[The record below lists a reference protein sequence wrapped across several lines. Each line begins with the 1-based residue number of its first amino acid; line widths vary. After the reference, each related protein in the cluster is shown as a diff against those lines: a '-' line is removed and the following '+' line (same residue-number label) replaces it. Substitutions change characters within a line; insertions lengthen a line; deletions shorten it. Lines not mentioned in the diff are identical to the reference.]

1 VDLAAYSVKEPF
13 RLDPPKLLDRMA
25 YQRDRFWITISVVR
39 GAAACRCLR
48 SESGRAAFGPKMP
61 RRFAHHAGHRSM
73 IKRMTEADIQRSLNK
88 DDLDGDKRK
97 SDPSYLIKDENK
109 AKALEPDTAVA
120 GIAARAANQVNGLD
134 RLKTE
139 LSRATAGC
147 DR

>member
-1 VDLAAYSVKEPF
+1 
-13 RLDPPKLLDRMA
+13 
-25 YQRDRFWITISVVR
+25 
-39 GAAACRCLR
+39 
-48 SESGRAAFGPKMP
+48 
-61 RRFAHHAGHRSM
+61 
-73 IKRMTEADIQRSLNK
+73 MTEADIQRSLNK